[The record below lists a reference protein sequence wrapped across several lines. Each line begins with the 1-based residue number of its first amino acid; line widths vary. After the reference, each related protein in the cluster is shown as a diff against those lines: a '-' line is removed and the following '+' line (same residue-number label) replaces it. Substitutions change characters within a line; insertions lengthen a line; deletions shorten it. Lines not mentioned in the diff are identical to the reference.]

1 MKPSKYSDFA
11 HIGPGTLAGRF
22 IRHFWQP
29 VYVGADLK
37 PGHPVRIQ
45 VLGEY
50 FTLYRGDSGTPYV
63 LEDRCP
69 HRQTSLALGSIEG
82 DCIRCFYH
90 GWKFDGH
97 GQCTEQPAEKANFAA
112 KVKARAYPTE
122 EYLGLIF
129 AYLGEGEAP
138 ALPRFPELEDVEGV
152 LVANKHPV
160 PCNYF
165 QRIENDLDE
174 THVHF
179 VHRVSTDSYGLNEL
193 PEIDLHRDRLRH
205 PARRRAPGQR
215 RQSDAHRALD
225 DAERAFPRP
234 AAVAVASA
242 LDGLS
247 RLSGAGRRRE
257 HDDAER
263 RGAAGRVEHVRPA
276 REDRAR
282 SAATHRG
289 RARRQDPHSGYR
301 SEISRLVR
309 RSRQRRARGPG
320 PHRRSQPRL
329 ARPIG
334 QGHHPVAQALG
345 AGAEEDRRRQ
355 AAEELAPAE
364 RKSCICSSTGRR
376 SWRKSDRYWRRW
388 GAALRK

>member
-29 VYVGADLK
+29 VYLGSELK
-37 PGHPVRIQ
+37 AGRPVRIQ

-69 HRQTSLALGSIEG
+69 HRQTSLALGWVEG

-97 GQCTEQPAEKANFAA
+97 GQCTEQPAEKAAFAG
-112 KVKARAYPTE
+112 KVKARAYPTR

-138 ALPRFPELEDVEGV
+138 EFPRFPEMEDVEGV

-165 QRIENDLDE
+165 QRVENDLDE

-193 PEIDLHRDRLRH
+193 PEIDVDETDYGILRVG
-205 PARRRAPGQR
+205 ARQG
-215 RQSDAHRALD
+215 
-225 DAERAFPRP
+225 
-234 AAVAVASA
+234 
-242 LDGLS
+242 
-247 RLSGAGRRRE
+247 SGANLTRTAHWMMPNVHFLDLPPSPSHPHWTVYLAYRVPI
-257 HDDAER
+257 DDESMQTLS
-263 RGAAGRVEHVRPA
+263 VVVRPNGSDNSDNGVRKKIEPDPNQLTEDVLA
-276 REDRAR
+276 GKLRIQDIDPNYPGLFVVQDNVALIILLRKLWERELKKIAEGKPIKNWHRPKEKLHLLVDR
-282 SAATHRG
+282 
-289 RARRQDPHSGYR
+289 PK
-301 SEISRLVR
+301 
-309 RSRQRRARGPG
+309 
-320 PHRRSQPRL
+320 
-329 ARPIG
+329 
-334 QGHHPVAQALG
+334 
-345 AGAEEDRRRQ
+345 
-355 AAEELAPAE
+355 ELAQ
-364 RKSCICSSTGRR
+364 I
-376 SWRKSDRYWRRW
+376 
-388 GAALRK
+388 

>member
-37 PGHPVRIQ
+37 PGRPVRIQ
-45 VLGEY
+45 ILGEY
-50 FTLYRGDSGTPYV
+50 FTLFRGDSGTPYV

-69 HRQTSLALGSIEG
+69 HRQTSLALGWVEG

-97 GQCTEQPAEKANFAA
+97 GQCTEQPAEKASFAA
-112 KVKARAYPTE
+112 KVKARAYPTQ

-138 ALPRFPELEDVEGV
+138 PLPRFPELDDVEGV
-152 LVANKHPV
+152 LVANRHPV

-193 PEIDLHRDRLRH
+193 PDIDCAETDYGILRVGARQGSGANLTRTAHWMMPNVHFLDLPPSPSHPHWTVYLAYRVPVDDENMVTLSVAVRPVGSNTTGKRETIEPDPAQMTEDVLAGKIRIQDIDPKYPGLFVVQDNVALAGQGRIVDRSKDWL
-205 PARRRAPGQR
+205 G
-215 RQSDAHRALD
+215 QSDKGIILLRKLWERELKKIGEGKSLKNWHRPKEKLHLLVD
-225 DAERAFPRP
+225 RP
-234 AAVAVASA
+234 K
-242 LDGLS
+242 
-247 RLSGAGRRRE
+247 
-257 HDDAER
+257 
-263 RGAAGRVEHVRPA
+263 
-276 REDRAR
+276 
-282 SAATHRG
+282 
-289 RARRQDPHSGYR
+289 
-301 SEISRLVR
+301 
-309 RSRQRRARGPG
+309 
-320 PHRRSQPRL
+320 
-329 ARPIG
+329 
-334 QGHHPVAQALG
+334 
-345 AGAEEDRRRQ
+345 
-355 AAEELAPAE
+355 ELAQV
-364 RKSCICSSTGRR
+364 
-376 SWRKSDRYWRRW
+376 
-388 GAALRK
+388 

>member
-29 VYVGADLK
+29 IYLGSELK
-37 PGHPVRIQ
+37 AGRPVRAQ

-69 HRQTSLALGSIEG
+69 HRQTSLSLGSVEG

-97 GQCTEQPAEKANFAA
+97 GQCQEQPAEKANFAA
-112 KVKARAYPTE
+112 KVKARAYPTK

-138 ALPRFPELEDVEGV
+138 DFPRFPEMEEAEGV
-152 LVANKHPV
+152 PVAQRHPV

-179 VHRVSTDSYGLNEL
+179 VHRVSTDAYGLNEL
-193 PEIDLHRDRLRH
+193 PEIDVTETDYGILRVGARSGGGANATRTAHWMMPNVHFLDLPPSPDHPHWTVYLAFRVPIDDENMQTLSVALRPASGNQGPRKKLEPDPLEVTADILAGKIRIQDIDPNYPGLFVVQDNVALAGQGRIVDRSRDWL
-205 PARRRAPGQR
+205 G
-215 RQSDAHRALD
+215 QSDKGIIL
-225 DAERAFPRP
+225 
-234 AAVAVASA
+234 
-242 LDGLS
+242 
-247 RLSGAGRRRE
+247 
-257 HDDAER
+257 
-263 RGAAGRVEHVRPA
+263 
-276 REDRAR
+276 
-282 SAATHRG
+282 
-289 RARRQDPHSGYR
+289 
-301 SEISRLVR
+301 
-309 RSRQRRARGPG
+309 
-320 PHRRSQPRL
+320 
-329 ARPIG
+329 
-334 QGHHPVAQALG
+334 
-345 AGAEEDRRRQ
+345 
-355 AAEELAPAE
+355 
-364 RKSCICSSTGRR
+364 
-376 SWRKSDRYWRRW
+376 
-388 GAALRK
+388 LRKLWERELKKIADGKPIKAWHRPKEKLHLLVDRPKVLAEI